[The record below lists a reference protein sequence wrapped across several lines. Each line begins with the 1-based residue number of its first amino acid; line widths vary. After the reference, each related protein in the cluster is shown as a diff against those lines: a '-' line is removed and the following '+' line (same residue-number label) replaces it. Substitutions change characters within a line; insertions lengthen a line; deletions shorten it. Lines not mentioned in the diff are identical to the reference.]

1 MDELCE
7 ELMKEDEDDDKNDI
21 RYTLLNVKFLHD
33 EYLVGDIIGSIEFL
47 SIDLE
52 DKLHKYTFFNCPM
65 NDIEDIFHIYDH
77 QELSQLSCIKE
88 IKDILLKKIEE
99 SAEGEFPCT
108 KQFLDKYYKFLM

>member
-1 MDELCE
+1 
-7 ELMKEDEDDDKNDI
+7 
-21 RYTLLNVKFLHD
+21 
-33 EYLVGDIIGSIEFL
+33 
-47 SIDLE
+47 
-52 DKLHKYTFFNCPM
+52 M

-108 KQFLDKYYKFLM
+108 KQFLDKYYKILM